1 MFSVKEIE
9 GAIPTVELADSDAV
23 SRAVLAP
30 ARGGILTGL
39 AVGGRELL
47 YLDRATFEDR
57 AANVRGGNPVLFPSP
72 GKLSGDAWSAAG
84 AAGQMRQH
92 GFARTLPWS
101 LDDRSTLASGG
112 AYARLVLRSSEATR
126 AQYPWDFRADF
137 TYTLRGRALRI
148 DIRITNET
156 GEGAPPMPF
165 GVGFHPYFAVSQAD
179 KARTSIETRATR
191 AFDNT
196 TKQEVPFSGLDLT
209 RPEVDLHL
217 LDHGGTESAL
227 AIEGEAGLRIAVRG
241 SPEFTHWV
249 VWTLQGK
256 DFVCLE
262 PWTCPGDALNT
273 GDRLIHLP
281 SRQTRSLW
289 VELSA

>member
-1 MFSVKEIE
+1 MFSVKQIE
-9 GAIPTVELADSDAV
+9 GAIPTVELVDSEAS

-30 ARGGILTGL
+30 ARGGILTEL
-39 AVGGRELL
+39 SLGGRELL

-57 AANVRGGNPVLFPSP
+57 GANVRGGNPVLFPSP
-72 GKLSGDAWSAAG
+72 GKLAGDAWSSSG
-84 AAGQMRQH
+84 AQGQMRQH

-101 LDDRSTLASGG
+101 LDDHGTAAPGG
-112 AYARLVLRSSEATR
+112 AYARLALRSSEATR
-126 AQYPWDFRADF
+126 AQYPWDFRAEF

-148 DIRITNET
+148 DLRVTNET

-179 KARTSIETRATR
+179 KDRASIATRATR

-196 TKQEVPFSGLDLT
+196 SKREVPFSGFDLT

-217 LDHGGTESAL
+217 LDHGSTESAL
-227 AIEGEAGLRIAVRG
+227 SIEGPAAARIAVRG

-273 GDRLIHLP
+273 GEHLIHLP
-281 SRQTRSLW
+281 SRQTQALW
-289 VELSA
+289 IELSA